1 MAAPFYL
8 TLQKHKLNMNPW
20 KETMNRILFVDD
32 DATQL
37 ETLKELLPPL
47 CPGWQMTFV
56 ESGSQALQLMQAE
69 ALDVVVSDMVMP
81 VMDGANLL
89 NELRSLRPE
98 VVRIIFSAHT
108 DEETALRAA
117 GCAHLYLK
125 KPLDADILINSIKR
139 AADLRRRL
147 NDQKLQQLVGSMRA
161 LPSLPATFSRIT
173 EELNSHEPTLERI
186 GRLIGEDVA
195 ITSKIL
201 QLVNSAFFG
210 LSKPVSNPTQAVSLL
225 GINTITSL
233 VLATGIFTQFNPEI
247 VNRFRLDTIFEHS
260 LAVGAMARAIAR
272 DQSSTPQVIDD
283 SLMGGML
290 HDIGKLIL
298 AANQPDSFAQIITL
312 AHKQQ
317 ISALEAEREIIGTTH
332 AEIGAYLL
340 GIWGIPDPIVEAVLF
355 HHQPQGRSHFSPM
368 SAVHIANVLEYE
380 ISGTSYAVTPPTLH
394 LPHLAQL
401 KLQAQLDHWKELCL
415 QVIST

>member
-1 MAAPFYL
+1 
-8 TLQKHKLNMNPW
+8 
-20 KETMNRILFVDD
+20 MNRILFVDD

-47 CPGWQMTFV
+47 CPDWQMIFV
-56 ESGSQALQLMQAE
+56 KSGAQALSQLQGEPFDAI
-69 ALDVVVSDMVMP
+69 VSDMVMP

-89 NELRSLRPE
+89 NELRSLHPE
-98 VVRIIFSAHT
+98 IVRIIFSAHT
-108 DEETALRAA
+108 DEETVLRAA

-139 AADLRRRL
+139 ASDLRRRL
-147 NDQKLQQLVGSMRA
+147 NDKKLQQLVGSMRA

-173 EELNSHEPTLERI
+173 EELNSKDPTLERI
-186 GRLIGEDVA
+186 GQLISEDVA

-210 LSKPVSNPTQAVSLL
+210 LSKPVSSPTQAVSLL

-260 LAVGAMARAIAR
+260 LAVGAMARTIAR
-272 DQSSTPQVIDD
+272 DQSSAPQIIDD
-283 SLMGGML
+283 ALMGGML